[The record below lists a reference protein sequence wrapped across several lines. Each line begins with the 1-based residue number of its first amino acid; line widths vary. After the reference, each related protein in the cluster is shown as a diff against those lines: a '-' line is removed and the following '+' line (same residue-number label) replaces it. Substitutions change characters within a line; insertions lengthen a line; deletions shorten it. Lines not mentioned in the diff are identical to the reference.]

1 MNIRLKK
8 EKSMMFHNDDD
19 KEKELGAVSE
29 EALGEVL
36 EAEPEDD
43 DAPAVPLED
52 DEKEWE

>member
-1 MNIRLKK
+1 
-8 EKSMMFHNDDD
+8 MMFHDDDD
-19 KEKELGAVSE
+19 KEKDLGTVTE

>member
-1 MNIRLKK
+1 MV
-8 EKSMMFHNDDD
+8 FHEDDD
-19 KEKELGAVSE
+19 KEKALGAVSE

-43 DAPAVPLED
+43 DAPLVPLED

>member
-1 MNIRLKK
+1 ML
-8 EKSMMFHNDDD
+8 MAFHDDD

-43 DAPAVPLED
+43 GAPLVPLED

>member
-1 MNIRLKK
+1 
-8 EKSMMFHNDDD
+8 MMFHDDDD

-43 DAPAVPLED
+43 GAPLVPLED

>member
-1 MNIRLKK
+1 
-8 EKSMMFHNDDD
+8 MMFHDDDD
-19 KEKELGAVSE
+19 KEKDLGAVTE

-43 DAPAVPLED
+43 DASPLVPLED